1 MSKYLNPYT
10 DFGFKKLFGEEAN
23 KDLLIDFL
31 NQLLP
36 PHHQIAELSF
46 KNTEQLPEV
55 PLGRKAIFD
64 IYCISTTGE
73 RFIVEMQKAKMQFF
87 KDRSV
92 YYMTFPIREQA
103 KKGHWLFKLAP
114 VYFIAILDFEYD
126 EAEEMRKFRRD
137 IALRDEDG
145 TLFFDKL
152 HFKFLQMPLFNKQEH
167 ELETHFDKWIYFLK
181 NLEDFDDIPAI
192 LNEPIFQK
200 AFEIAALVNLNY
212 EQYTKY
218 EENLLDYWTNR
229 AVMVTAWDEGVQQGL
244 QQGIQQGLQQG
255 IQQGLQQGIQQGLQQ
270 GVQEGLQQGAKSQAL
285 VMARKLREKGFSLVE
300 VCELTGLT
308 TSDLSDIFST

>member
-36 PHHQIAELSF
+36 AHHQIAELHFRNS
-46 KNTEQLPEV
+46 EQLPDV
-55 PLGRKAIFD
+55 PLERKAIFD
-64 IYCISTTGE
+64 INCISTGGE

-92 YYMTFPIREQA
+92 YYATFPIREQA
-103 KKGHWLFKLAP
+103 QKGDWLFKLAP

-137 IALRDEDG
+137 VSLRDQDG
-145 TLFFDKL
+145 ALFFDKL

-181 NLEDFDDIPAI
+181 NLESFDHIPAI

-200 AFEIAALVNLNY
+200 AFQTAELANLNQ
-212 EQYTKY
+212 EQYSAY
-218 EENLLDYWTNR
+218 EKNLLDYWTAK
-229 AVMVTAWDEGVQQGL
+229 AVVTTAWEDGL
-244 QQGIQQGLQQG
+244 AAG
-255 IQQGLQQGIQQGLQQ
+255 
-270 GVQEGLQQGAKSQAL
+270 ERKKAL
-285 VMARKLREKGFSLVE
+285 DTARKMREKGFSVAE
-300 VCELTGLT
+300 ICELTGL
-308 TSDLSDIFST
+308 SENELDKE

>member
-36 PHHQIAELSF
+36 AHHQIAELNF
-46 KNTEQLPEV
+46 RNPEQLPDI
-55 PLGRKAIFD
+55 PLERKAIFD
-64 IYCISTTGE
+64 IHCLSTTGE
-73 RFIVEMQKAKMQFF
+73 RFIVEMQKAKMNFF

-92 YYMTFPIREQA
+92 YYATFPIREQA
-103 KKGHWLFKLAP
+103 KKGDWLFKLQP

-126 EAEEMRKFRRD
+126 EAEELRKFRRD
-137 IALRDEDG
+137 ISLRDQDG
-145 TLFFDKL
+145 ELFFDKL

-181 NLEDFDDIPAI
+181 NLEDFDHIPAI

-200 AFEIAALVNLNY
+200 AFHTAELANLNQEQHASY
-212 EQYTKY
+212 EK
-218 EENLLDYWTNR
+218 NLLDYWTAK
-229 AVMVTAWDEGVQQGL
+229 AVVVTAWEDGKEEGRK
-244 QQGIQQGLQQG
+244 
-255 IQQGLQQGIQQGLQQ
+255 
-270 GVQEGLQQGAKSQAL
+270 EGRKEGFAEGEAKGEAKGDKKARL
-285 VMARKLREKGFSLVE
+285 ETARKMHETGFGVE
-300 VCELTGLT
+300 EICELTE
-308 TSDLSDIFST
+308 LSLADVQKIGFN